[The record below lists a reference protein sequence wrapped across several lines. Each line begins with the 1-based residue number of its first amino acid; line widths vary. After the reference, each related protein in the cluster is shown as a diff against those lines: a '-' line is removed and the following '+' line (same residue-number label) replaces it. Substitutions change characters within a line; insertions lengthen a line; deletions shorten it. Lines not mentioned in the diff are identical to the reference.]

1 MQSET
6 PEGELRTA
14 ERPDTAAESFYR
26 HVLQVLQAG
35 RVPFLVG
42 GAYAFAAYTGIQRS
56 TKDLD
61 LFIRH
66 ADLPRAASVLAA
78 AGYEVE
84 HTYPHWLAKTH
95 AGADFVDLIHGSGN
109 GIAVVDD
116 EWFEHAVPAT
126 LLGVQAALTPVEES
140 IWSKA
145 FIMERERYDGA
156 DIAHLL
162 LARAETIDW
171 QRLLRRF
178 GTHWRVLLA
187 HLVLFGFVY
196 PDERARL
203 PPKLVE
209 RLLDQLRRE
218 GRSAPPRSGVCA
230 GTLLSREQYLEDVA
244 NRGLRDGR
252 EVPYGNMTADDIAE
266 WTDSIPGQRR
276 AQGAGESR
284 LG

>member
-1 MQSET
+1 MQSEA
-6 PEGELRTA
+6 PDGEIRAA
-14 ERPDTAAESFYR
+14 EPPGTAAESFYR
-26 HVLQVLQAG
+26 HVLQTLQAG
-35 RVPFLVG
+35 GVPFLVG

-66 ADLPRAASVLAA
+66 ADLPRAASVLTA
-78 AGYEVE
+78 AGYEVRDT
-84 HTYPHWLAKTH
+84 HPHWLAKTH
-95 AGADFVDLIHGSGN
+95 AGADFVDLIHGAGN

-126 LLGVQAALTPVEES
+126 LLGVQAGLTPVEES

-171 QRLLRRF
+171 HRLLRRF
-178 GTHWRVLLA
+178 GVHWRVLLA

-203 PPKLVE
+203 PSKLIDRMLE
-209 RLLDQLRRE
+209 QLRRE

-230 GTLLSREQYLEDVA
+230 GTLLSREQYLEDVE

-266 WTDSIPGQRR
+266 WTQSIPAKRR
-276 AQGAGESR
+276 PHGAGDSPP
-284 LG
+284 G